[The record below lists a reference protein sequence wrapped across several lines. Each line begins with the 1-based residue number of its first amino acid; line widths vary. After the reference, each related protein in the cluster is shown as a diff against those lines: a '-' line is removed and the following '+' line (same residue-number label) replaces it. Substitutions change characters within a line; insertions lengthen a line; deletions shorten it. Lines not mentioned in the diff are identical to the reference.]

1 MPRPHLWM
9 LHGPTASGKTALAVA
24 LAKHLG
30 ARILNT
36 DARQL
41 YREMRIGVARPSLE
55 ELAEVYHHGIA
66 SHSIHDE
73 VTAMSYAHWAESWVE
88 SELAERQHVVL
99 VGGSGLY
106 AKALLFHSDPLPKAD
121 PELRAAL
128 EAQWQQE
135 PDQLVAEL
143 QAKDPVYAAQ
153 ADLKNSRR
161 VIRALEV
168 IALTGASYSS
178 QRTSETDPRPRFDAN
193 YHEFAL
199 WPDLRI
205 LEDRIALRT
214 ATMFDEGL
222 AEEARALAPQAHL
235 PALQTVGYRE
245 FYENP
250 GADRPTLE
258 ALVRTHTRQY
268 AKRQLTWIQ
277 KQPGVE
283 RIPLGSSPEVL
294 LSCLP

>member
-1 MPRPHLWM
+1 M

-30 ARILNT
+30 AKILNT

-41 YREMRIGVARPSLE
+41 FREMRIGVARPSE
-55 ELAEVYHHGIA
+55 GELGQVYHHGIA

-73 VTAMSYAHWAESWVE
+73 VTAMSYAQWAQTWVE
-88 SELAERQHVVL
+88 AQLDDYGHVVL

-106 AKALLFHSDPLPKAD
+106 AKAMLYHSDPLPKAD

-128 EAQWQQE
+128 DAKWQQE

-178 QRTSETDPRPRFDAN
+178 QRTSETDPRPRFDAD

-199 WPDLRI
+199 WPDLRV

-214 ATMFDEGL
+214 ATMFDAGL
-222 AEEARALAPQAHL
+222 PEEAHALAPVAHL
-235 PALQTVGYRE
+235 TALQTVGYRE

-250 GADRPTLE
+250 GADRPNLE

-277 KQPGVE
+277 KQPGIE

>member
-1 MPRPHLWM
+1 M

-30 ARILNT
+30 AKILNT

-41 YREMRIGVARPSLE
+41 FREMRIGVARPSE
-55 ELAEVYHHGIA
+55 GELGEVYHHGIA

-73 VTAMSYAHWAESWVE
+73 VTAMSYAQWAQTWVE
-88 SELAERQHVVL
+88 AQLDDHGHVVL

-106 AKALLFHSDPLPKAD
+106 AKAMLYHSDPLPKAD

-128 EAQWQQE
+128 DAKWQQE

-168 IALTGASYSS
+168 ISLTGIPYST
-178 QRTSETDPRPRFDAN
+178 QRTTEASPRPRFEGD

-199 WPDLRI
+199 WPDLPVLEARI
-205 LEDRIALRT
+205 EKRT
-214 ATMFDEGL
+214 AAMFEDGL
-222 AEEARALAPQAHL
+222 AQEAQALAPYAHL

-250 GADRPTLE
+250 GADRSTLE
-258 ALVRTHTRQY
+258 TLVRTHTRQY

-283 RIPLGSSPEVL
+283 RIPMGSSPEVL

>member
-1 MPRPHLWM
+1 MPRPHIWM
-9 LHGPTASGKTALAVA
+9 LHGPTASGKTALAIA

-41 YREMRIGVARPSLE
+41 YREMRIGVARPSEE
-55 ELAEVYHHGIA
+55 ELATVYHHGIA
-66 SHSIHDE
+66 SHSIHDA
-73 VTAMSYAHWAESWVE
+73 VTAMSYAHWASPWVE
-88 SELAERQHVVL
+88 SELQERGHVVL

-106 AKALLFHSDPLPKAD
+106 AKALLYHADPLPKAD
-121 PELRAAL
+121 PQLRESLQARWTRDSDALVTEL
-128 EAQWQQE
+128 
-135 PDQLVAEL
+135 V
-143 QAKDPVYAAQ
+143 AKDPEYAAQ

-168 IALTGASYSS
+168 IALTGETYSS
-178 QRTSETDPRPRFDAN
+178 QRTTEKNPLPRFDAE

-199 WPDLRI
+199 WPTMPA
-205 LEDRIALRT
+205 LEGRIAQRT
-214 ATMFDEGL
+214 SAMFSEGL
-222 AEEARALAPQAHL
+222 EAEAESLAAFAHL

-250 GADRPTLE
+250 HANQTDLE
-258 ALVRTHTRQY
+258 GLISTHTRQY

-277 KQPGVE
+277 KQPGVA
-283 RIPLGSSPEVL
+283 RIPMGSGPEVL

>member
-1 MPRPHLWM
+1 M

-30 ARILNT
+30 AKILNT

-41 YREMRIGVARPSLE
+41 FREMCIGVARPSE
-55 ELAEVYHHGIA
+55 GELGEVYHHGIA

-73 VTAMSYAHWAESWVE
+73 VTAMSYAQWAQTWVE
-88 SELAERQHVVL
+88 AQLDDHGHVVL

-106 AKALLFHSDPLPKAD
+106 AKAMLYHSDPLPKAD
-121 PELRAAL
+121 PELRATLDAK
-128 EAQWQQE
+128 WQQE

-178 QRTSETDPRPRFDAN
+178 QRTSETDPRPRFDAD

-199 WPDLRI
+199 WPDLRV
-205 LEDRIALRT
+205 LEHRIALRT
-214 ATMFDEGL
+214 ATMFDAGL
-222 AEEARALAPQAHL
+222 PEEALALAPVAHL
-235 PALQTVGYRE
+235 TALQTVGYRE

-277 KQPGVE
+277 KQSGVE